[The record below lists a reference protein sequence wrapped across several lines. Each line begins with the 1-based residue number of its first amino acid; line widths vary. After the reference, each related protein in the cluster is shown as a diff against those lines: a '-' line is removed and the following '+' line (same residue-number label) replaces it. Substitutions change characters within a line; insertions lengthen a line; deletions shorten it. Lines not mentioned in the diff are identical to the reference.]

1 MHLSATNPARLFGMP
16 DKGVITVG
24 ADADIAIWD
33 PTEEW
38 VAGDCHD
45 DMDYNPF
52 EGWALTGRPKT
63 VLNRGRRVVEDGE
76 LRGAPGDGAF
86 IAREPVDL
94 TGFTGTQTP
103 ELDPAKN
110 FGAEIAP

>member
-1 MHLSATNPARLFGMP
+1 
-16 DKGVITVG
+16 
-24 ADADIAIWD
+24 
-33 PTEEW
+33 
-38 VAGDCHD
+38 
-45 DMDYNPF
+45 MDYNPF